1 MWKACFV
8 QEAFDLLST
17 GKDLQGNINITTI
30 LLTHPIKRHM
40 KQKDF
45 SMQIIIFISVTKL

>member
-1 MWKACFV
+1 MGKACFV

-17 GKDLQGNINITTI
+17 GKDLQGNINIMTT

-40 KQKDF
+40 KQKGF